1 MSELITAA
9 RPYAKAAFLSASE
22 HDAYDI
28 WDEKLAFLEQVVSEH
43 KVKSV
48 INGPRLSREEK
59 AQLVIDLCQ
68 PVPEEIENFIKIM
81 AENSRL
87 TLMPY
92 VRVLFE
98 GLRSSAGGL
107 VKADVVSATELDEVK
122 INKLRDALEKRFNK
136 SVSVNVS
143 TDQSLVSGVLIRVG
157 DIVIDGSLKGR
168 IEKLTHALA
177 V

>member
-28 WDEKLAFLEQVVSEH
+28 WDEKLALLERVVSEN

-48 INGPRLSREEK
+48 ISGPRLSREEK
-59 AQLVIDLCQ
+59 VQLVIGLCH
-68 PVPEEIENFIKIM
+68 PVSEEVENFVKIM
-81 AENSRL
+81 AENDRL
-87 TLMPY
+87 SLMPQI
-92 VRVLFE
+92 RVLFE
-98 GLRSSAGGL
+98 ELRRYAGGV

-122 INKLRDALEKRFNK
+122 INKLRNALEKRFNK